1 MTPRGSWALR
11 RLMMLAWAFLA
22 FVALLGLAGAANAQ
36 SFSRLEAGQQTV
48 TAETGLESGVVTS
61 VGYACGI
68 RLRAGD
74 RTLRTL
80 MPFAQATMVVAEP
93 DLYDSA
99 FRAGAQMS
107 LVTIGWFDL
116 SAQLALGAAG
126 TENSI
131 YSGIA
136 LRSDVVL
143 LAGHYGRRWFAVGEA
158 GYDRAWLT
166 YIKNSDWYKTYFYS
180 GAKDGWYSGT
190 GGLLH
195 AGVKGGVTIGRVEL
209 VLRAGVNRT
218 EDLKDLDLPFY
229 ATLGASYRF

>member
-1 MTPRGSWALR
+1 MTR
-11 RLMMLAWAFLA
+11 RRDWAFLA
-22 FVALLGLAGAANAQ
+22 FVTLLGLAGAANAQ

-48 TAETGLESGVVTS
+48 TAETGLDSGVVTS
-61 VGYACGI
+61 VGYAAGL
-68 RLRAGD
+68 RLRWID
-74 RTLRTL
+74 RTL
-80 MPFAQATMVVAEP
+80 MPFAQATTVVAKP

-107 LVTIGWFDL
+107 LVSIGWFDL

-136 LRSDVVL
+136 LRTDAVL

-195 AGVKGGVTIGRVEL
+195 AGVKGGVTVGRVEL
-209 VLRAGVNRT
+209 VLRAGLTKT

-229 ATLGASYRF
+229 GTLGASYRF